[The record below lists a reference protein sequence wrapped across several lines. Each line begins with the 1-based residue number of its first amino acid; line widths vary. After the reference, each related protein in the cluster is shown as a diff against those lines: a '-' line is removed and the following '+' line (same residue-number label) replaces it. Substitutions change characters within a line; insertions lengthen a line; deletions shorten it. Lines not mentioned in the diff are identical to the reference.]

1 MLVVTFFQLQIH
13 QSVIFLF
20 PVFCL
25 EVQFQ
30 ANFCSFE
37 GNLSFFLLVTL
48 KSVCFSL
55 LCLFL
60 PPFFFKCAYI
70 WFSFYS
76 SLSVCKIEDFWY
88 NVFFFFLTVARGYLI
103 LFHGCIVFCCKDTPS
118 YFFFMSPW
126 YNVFE

>member
-88 NVFFFFLTVARGYLI
+88 NVFFFFFDSSKRVPHSVSWVHSI
-103 LFHGCIVFCCKDTPS
+103 LLQRYTIVF
-118 YFFFMSPW
+118 FFYVPL
-126 YNVFE
+126 V